1 MQTLYRSES
10 SDTRQ
15 PVRVSCPEHGT
26 TLMIPRSRLLKFEQW
41 PDILRHG
48 LTGAG
53 KSMLLHWG
61 SLFSGQS
68 TSTVLV
74 IPEDKAP

>member
-1 MQTLYRSES
+1 
-10 SDTRQ
+10 
-15 PVRVSCPEHGT
+15 
-26 TLMIPRSRLLKFEQW
+26 MIPRSRLLKFEQW